1 MRKKLFGTDGIRGVA
16 GEYPLDDQTVF
27 AVGAALGQLLS
38 RPVARSSERPA
49 ALIGPAVLIGMDT
62 RESGPRVAEL
72 IAGGLETQ
80 GAVVKSAGVLTT
92 PGVAHLT
99 RHGEFGCGVMISASH
114 NPFEDNG
121 IKVFGPSGF
130 KLPDGEEQEVE
141 AAVFKLL
148 EQRVEPQRKK
158 LDTETSAANRYL
170 DHLSGIWSFDGKLD
184 SFRVVV
190 DCANGAAS
198 ELAPRLFERL
208 GVTAEFVGNHPDG
221 RNINRDCGS
230 LHLDGLSEK
239 VIETGAGL
247 GIAFDGDA
255 DRALFVAENGQTVD
269 GDVVLLL
276 AARHMAERKQLTNH
290 LVVTTSMA
298 NMGLEKALRESG
310 FEMVRTP
317 VGDKYVLEAMLE
329 RDAALGGEQSG
340 HIIFREHATTGDGLL
355 TACALLEI
363 LSASNEPLS
372 ELARRLTVFPQTI
385 KNVRVRHKPPLE
397 DVPALREAIAASEQ
411 ELADRGRVIVR
422 YSGTEPLL
430 RIMVE
435 AEEADDVERHSSRLA
450 RVVEGQLGTAS

>member
-1 MRKKLFGTDGIRGVA
+1 MQKKLFGTDGIRGVA
-16 GEYPLDDQTVF
+16 GKYPLDDKTVF
-27 AVGAALGQLLS
+27 AIGAALGHSIS
-38 RPVARSSERPA
+38 RSRARSGAR
-49 ALIGPAVLIGMDT
+49 PAVLIGMDT
-62 RESGPRVAEL
+62 RESGPGLAEL
-72 IAGGLETQ
+72 IAGGLEAR
-80 GAVVKSAGVLTT
+80 GAGIKFAGVLTT

-99 RHGEFGCGVMISASH
+99 QRGEFDCGIMISASH

-121 IKVFGPSGF
+121 VKVFGSSGF
-130 KLPDGEEQEVE
+130 KLPDSEEHEIE
-141 AAVFKLL
+141 AAIFSLL
-148 EQRVEPQRKK
+148 EQPVEPKRRK
-158 LDTETSAANRYL
+158 LEIETSAADRYL
-170 DHLSGIWSFDGKLD
+170 NHLSDIWPLDRQLD

-198 ELAPRLFERL
+198 DLAPRLFSHL
-208 GVTAEFVGNHPDG
+208 GVKAEFIGNRPDG

-230 LHLDGLSEK
+230 LHLDRLSDK
-239 VIETGAGL
+239 VIESGADL

-276 AARHMAERKQLTNH
+276 AARHMAERKRLTNH
-290 LVVTTSMA
+290 LVVTTLMA
-298 NMGLEKALRESG
+298 NMGLENALRDSG
-310 FEMVRTP
+310 IQMVRTP
-317 VGDKYVLEAMLE
+317 VGDKYVLEAMVQ

-363 LSASNEPLS
+363 LSGTSEPLS
-372 ELARRLTVFPQTI
+372 KLARRLTVFPQTI
-385 KNVRVRHKPPLE
+385 KNVRVAHKPPIE
-397 DVPALREAIAASEQ
+397 DFPLLTEAISASEK

-435 AEEADDVERHSSRLA
+435 AEKPADVERHSSRLVQ
-450 RVVEGQLGTAS
+450 VVEEQLGARRIL